1 MVLCVFYGVVLIMGW
16 HRDKKLIGLATV
28 ERNLKL
34 HWPTGYLTGCYH
46 VSLILLICSPTMVQY
61 WWPRIE
67 ATTTLIETVA
77 GFLPGFQFFPSRRC
91 CCFRLR
97 CWWRRNANYV
107 LHCAKFHWPE
117 ENPKR
122 WAPAN
127 WCTPL
132 QNPKN
137 KTYATFFFF
146 FFKKNPLPSLPAVAR
161 KTEGKVNW
169 FMSAAVWMNISVDS
183 APRRVCY
190 GLGMRSVSG
199 RKRNCKQ
206 RTAAVAGRD
215 GGNGRSV
222 RRIALCA
229 VRRFRFCRPARPIPP
244 RKPLDRV
251 ARMKWATKEARKRL
265 GNGRFLVFRT
275 RRLNLFK
282 TSDNLIITQ
291 FLTKNRGS
299 AETCEKWSTKTM
311 M

>member
-1 MVLCVFYGVVLIMGW
+1 MFPWFYWFVPPLWFSIGGHESKRRLRWSKRSQVFYRVSSSSLVVVVVVFGYAAGGAATLIMFSIVPSFIDPRRTRSGG
-16 HRDKKLIGLATV
+16 RPQIGA
-28 ERNLKL
+28 
-34 HWPTGYLTGCYH
+34 
-46 VSLILLICSPTMVQY
+46 
-61 WWPRIE
+61 
-67 ATTTLIETVA
+67 
-77 GFLPGFQFFPSRRC
+77 RRC
-91 CCFRLR
+91 
-97 CWWRRNANYV
+97 
-107 LHCAKFHWPE
+107 
-117 ENPKR
+117 
-122 WAPAN
+122 
-127 WCTPL
+127 
-132 QNPKN
+132 
-137 KTYATFFFF
+137 KTQKIKLTRPFFF
-146 FFKKNPLPSLPAVAR
+146 FFKKNTLPSLPAVAR